1 MSNDAPAEMTLAARI
16 ATAQQIAAAKASVAA
31 AVTDEFFV
39 RHPDWLVRYGENG
52 RKRGIEDAGFH
63 IDFLAGA
70 IETGSVAAFCDY
82 ARWCSRL
89 LSGYGIAPHFLA
101 ENLRQV
107 GQALEAKITAGGM
120 IGRFV
125 QAAAEASLET
135 TGPSSPSPASTA
147 PLQAARSVFVQAI
160 LGGRRRDALTV
171 AREALRQVS
180 TTADLY
186 VHIFQEALYEIGR
199 MWEQGRITVAQ
210 EHMATATVQYVI
222 AQVYAD
228 LRLAAHSRGNAVVTG
243 VAGEFHQVG
252 ANMVADML
260 ESDGWNVRFLG
271 TNMPHRGILAAIN
284 ETRTDLLG
292 ISATMLFNLPRV
304 RALVHEVRESLG
316 ARAPRIVVGGGAFR
330 LCPAFC
336 AEIGVANPAADVAA
350 AVQLCAADDRS
361 GSSSASSK
369 DAAPV

>member
-1 MSNDAPAEMTLAARI
+1 MSVHAPAEMSLAARI
-16 ATAQQIAAAKASVAA
+16 ATAEQIGAAKESVAA
-31 AVTDEFFV
+31 AVTDEFFR
-39 RHPDWLVRYGENG
+39 RHPDWLARYGENG

-70 IETGSVAAFCDY
+70 IETGSLAAFCDY
-82 ARWCSRL
+82 ARWSSRV

-107 GQALEAKITAGGM
+107 GQALEAKIPSAEGM

-125 QAAAEASLET
+125 LAAADASLET
-135 TGPSSPSPASTA
+135 PGPSAPPPAPTTS
-147 PLQAARSVFVQAI
+147 LEAARAIFIQAI

-171 AREALRQVS
+171 ARQALRQAS

-199 MWEQGRITVAQ
+199 MWEQGRITIAQ

-228 LRLAAHSRGNAVVTG
+228 LPAAAHARGNALVTG

-271 TNMPHRGILAAIN
+271 TNMPHRGILAAID

-292 ISATMLFNLPRV
+292 ISVTMLFNLPHV
-304 RALVHEVRESLG
+304 RALVQEVRERLG

-330 LCPAFC
+330 LCPGFC
-336 AEIGVANPAADVAA
+336 DEIGVAGPAADVAA
-350 AVQLCAADDRS
+350 AVQLCAGDGYPASRGAD
-361 GSSSASSK
+361 
-369 DAAPV
+369 V

>member
-1 MSNDAPAEMTLAARI
+1 MSSHAPLEMTLAARI
-16 ATAQQIAAAKASVAA
+16 ATARQIAAAKESVAA
-31 AVTDEFFV
+31 AVTDEFFK
-39 RHPDWLVRYGENG
+39 RHPDWQARYGENG

-107 GQALEAKITAGGM
+107 GQALEAKITSAEGM

-125 QAAAEASLET
+125 QAAADASLET
-135 TGPSSPSPASTA
+135 AGPSSPSTASSA
-147 PLQAARSVFVQAI
+147 PLEAARSVFVEAI
-160 LGGRRRDALTV
+160 VGGRRRDALTV
-171 AREALRQVS
+171 ARQALRQVS
-180 TTADLY
+180 ATADLY

-199 MWEQGRITVAQ
+199 MWEQGRITIAQ

-228 LRLAAHSRGNAVVTG
+228 LPLAIHSRGNALVTG

-271 TNMPHRGILAAIN
+271 TNMPHDGILAAIN
-284 ETRTDLLG
+284 ETHTDLLA

-316 ARAPRIVVGGGAFR
+316 TRAPHIVVGGAAFR
-330 LCPAFC
+330 LCPGFC
-336 AEIGVANPAADVAA
+336 AEIGVAGPAADVAA
-350 AVQLCAADDRS
+350 AVQLCADDGRS
-361 GSSSASSK
+361 VSSAASK
-369 DAAPV
+369 GAARV